1 MYGLKIW
8 RSLPVDKAN
17 KEGAHKLGALREID
31 MDPDPVIQFRKW
43 YKDAFM
49 SNSIQPDAMTVASA
63 TKDGKPSARMML
75 LKDVDSE
82 LFVFY
87 SNQES
92 RKGENFSQNPKAA
105 IVFWWPLFERQVRVE
120 GIIEKISDN
129 EADSYFKTRPRGS
142 RLAAWASNQS
152 RVISSREALDHRF
165 SELKALYKGRDI
177 PRPPYWVGYR
187 LRHSTIEFWQG
198 RPNRLHDRL
207 KYRQVDGEGWIMER
221 LSP

>member
-1 MYGLKIW
+1 
-8 RSLPVDKAN
+8 VDKAN
-17 KEGAHKLGALREID
+17 REEGYKFGALREKD
-31 MDPDPVIQFRKW
+31 MDPDPIVQFRKW
-43 YKDAFM
+43 YEDAFN

-63 TKDGKPSARMML
+63 TKYGKPSARMML
-75 LKDVDSE
+75 LKDVDSKG
-82 LFVFY
+82 FVFY
-87 SNQES
+87 TNQES
-92 RKGENFSQNPKAA
+92 RKGEEFSQNARVA

-120 GIIEKISDN
+120 GIIDEISDN

-142 RLAAWASNQS
+142 QLAAWASNQS
-152 RVISSREALDHRF
+152 QVISSREALDDRF
-165 SELKALYKGRDI
+165 SELEALYSGRDI

-207 KYRQVDGEGWIMER
+207 KYRQVGGRDWIIER

>member
-1 MYGLKIW
+1 
-8 RSLPVDKAN
+8 VDKAN
-17 KEGAHKLGALREID
+17 KEEEYKFGALREID
-31 MDPDPVIQFRKW
+31 MDPDPIVQFKKW
-43 YKDAFM
+43 YEDALN

-82 LFVFY
+82 GFVFY
-87 SNQES
+87 TNQES
-92 RKGENFSQNPKAA
+92 SKGQEFSKNTRVA
-105 IVFWWPLFERQVRVE
+105 IVFWWPSFERQVRVE
-120 GIIEKISDN
+120 GIIEEISN
-129 EADSYFKTRPRGS
+129 SEADSYFKTRPRGS
-142 RLAAWASNQS
+142 QLAAWASNQS
-152 RVISSREALDHRF
+152 QVISSREALDDRF
-165 SELKALYKGRDI
+165 SELEALYSGHDI

-207 KYRQVDGEGWIMER
+207 KYRQVKGAGWTIER

>member
-1 MYGLKIW
+1 
-8 RSLPVDKAN
+8 VDKAN
-17 KEGAHKLGALREID
+17 KEGAYKLGALREID
-31 MDPDPVIQFRKW
+31 MDPDPVVQFKKW
-43 YKDAFM
+43 YEDAL
-49 SNSIQPDAMTVASA
+49 NSKSLQPDAMTVASA

-75 LKDVDSE
+75 LKDVDVDG
-82 LFVFY
+82 FVFY
-87 SNQES
+87 TNQES
-92 RKGENFSQNPKAA
+92 RKGEEFSKNAQVAL
-105 IVFWWPLFERQVRVE
+105 VFWWPLFERQVRVE

-142 RLAAWASNQS
+142 RLAAWASHQS
-152 RVISSREALDHRF
+152 QVISSREALDDRF
-165 SELKALYKGRDI
+165 SGLEVLHRSRDI

-207 KYRQVDGEGWIMER
+207 RYRQVEGDGWIIER

>member
-1 MYGLKIW
+1 M
-8 RSLPVDKAN
+8 DKAN
-17 KEGAHKLGALREID
+17 EQGARELGVLRELD

-43 YKDAFM
+43 YEDAFS

-63 TKDGKPSARMML
+63 TTDGKPSARMML
-75 LKDVDSE
+75 LKDVDAE
-82 LFVFY
+82 GFVFY
-87 SNQES
+87 TNQES
-92 RKGENFSQNPKAA
+92 RKGEEFSRNAQVA
-105 IVFWWPLFERQVRVE
+105 IVFWWPLLERQVRVE
-120 GIIEKISDN
+120 GIIETISDN

-142 RLAAWASNQS
+142 QLAAWASHQS
-152 RVISSREALDHRF
+152 QVISSRQALDDRF
-165 SELKALYKGRDI
+165 HELEALYKGRDI

-207 KYRQVDGEGWIMER
+207 RYRQISGGGWILER

>member
-1 MYGLKIW
+1 
-8 RSLPVDKAN
+8 VDKAN
-17 KEGAHKLGALREID
+17 REEEYKFGALREID
-31 MDPDPVIQFRKW
+31 MDPDPIVQFKKW
-43 YKDAFM
+43 YEDALN

-82 LFVFY
+82 GFVFY
-87 SNQES
+87 TNQES
-92 RKGENFSQNPKAA
+92 RKGQEFSKNTRVA
-105 IVFWWPLFERQVRVE
+105 IVFWWPSFERQVRVE
-120 GIIEKISDN
+120 GIIEEISN
-129 EADSYFKTRPRGS
+129 SEADSYFKTRPRGS
-142 RLAAWASNQS
+142 QLAAWASNQS
-152 RVISSREALDHRF
+152 QVISSREALDDRF
-165 SELKALYKGRDI
+165 SELEALYSGHDI

-207 KYRQVDGEGWIMER
+207 KYRQVKGAGWTIER

>member
-1 MYGLKIW
+1 
-8 RSLPVDKAN
+8 VDKAN
-17 KEGAHKLGALREID
+17 KEEEYKFGALREID
-31 MDPDPVIQFRKW
+31 MDPDPIVQFKKW
-43 YKDAFM
+43 YEDALN

-82 LFVFY
+82 GFVFY
-87 SNQES
+87 TNQES
-92 RKGENFSQNPKAA
+92 RKGQEFSKNTRVA
-105 IVFWWPLFERQVRVE
+105 IVFWWPSFERQVRVE
-120 GIIEKISDN
+120 GIIEEISN
-129 EADSYFKTRPRGS
+129 SEADSYFKTRPRGS
-142 RLAAWASNQS
+142 QLAAWASNQS
-152 RVISSREALDHRF
+152 QVISSREALDDRF
-165 SELKALYKGRDI
+165 SELEALYSGHDI

-207 KYRQVDGEGWIMER
+207 KYRQVKGAGWTIER

>member
-1 MYGLKIW
+1 LKIG

-17 KEGAHKLGALREID
+17 KKGAHKLGALREID

-43 YKDAFM
+43 YEDAFR
-49 SNSIQPDAMTVASA
+49 SKSIQPDAMTVASA

-82 LFVFY
+82 GFVFY
-87 SNQES
+87 TNRES

-165 SELKALYKGRDI
+165 SELEALYKGRDI
-177 PRPPYWVGYR
+177 SRPPYWVGYR

-207 KYRQVDGEGWIMER
+207 KYRQVDGEGWIIER

>member
-1 MYGLKIW
+1 
-8 RSLPVDKAN
+8 VDKAN
-17 KEGAHKLGALREID
+17 KEEDYKFGALRELD
-31 MDPDPVIQFRKW
+31 MAPDPIVQFRKW
-43 YKDAFM
+43 YEDACN

-82 LFVFY
+82 GFVFY
-87 SNQES
+87 TNQES
-92 RKGENFSQNPKAA
+92 RKGEEFSQNARVA
-105 IVFWWPLFERQVRVE
+105 VVFWWPLSERQVRVE

-142 RLAAWASNQS
+142 QLAAWTSNQS
-152 RVISSREALDHRF
+152 QVIRSREALDRRF
-165 SELKALYKGRDI
+165 SELEGLYCGRDI

-207 KYRQVDGEGWIMER
+207 KYRQVGGKDWIIER

>member
-1 MYGLKIW
+1 MGKT
-8 RSLPVDKAN
+8 N
-17 KEGAHKLGALREID
+17 KEGTYKHGALIEID
-31 MDPDPVIQFRKW
+31 MDPDPVVQFWKW
-43 YKDAFM
+43 YEDALN

-75 LKDVDSE
+75 LKDVDVDG
-82 LFVFY
+82 FVFY
-87 SNQES
+87 TNQES
-92 RKGENFSQNPKAA
+92 RKGEEFSKNAQVAL
-105 IVFWWPLFERQVRVE
+105 VFWWALFERQVRVE
-120 GIIEKISDN
+120 GIIEKISDS

-142 RLAAWASNQS
+142 RLAAWSSHQS
-152 RVISSREALDHRF
+152 RVISSRQALDDRFRGLEALYR
-165 SELKALYKGRDI
+165 GRDI

-207 KYRQVDGEGWIMER
+207 RYRQVEGEGWIIER

>member
-1 MYGLKIW
+1 M
-8 RSLPVDKAN
+8 DKAN
-17 KEGAHKLGALREID
+17 EEGSRKLGVLRELD

-43 YKDAFM
+43 YEDAFS

-63 TKDGKPSARMML
+63 TTDGKPSARMML
-75 LKDVDSE
+75 LKEVDGE
-82 LFVFY
+82 GFVFY
-87 SNQES
+87 TNQES
-92 RKGENFSQNPKAA
+92 RKGEEFSRNAQVA
-105 IVFWWPLFERQVRVE
+105 IVFWWPLLERQVRVE
-120 GIIEKISDN
+120 GIIETISDN

-142 RLAAWASNQS
+142 QLAAWASHQS
-152 RVISSREALDHRF
+152 QVVSSRQALDDRF
-165 SELKALYKGRDI
+165 RELEALYKGRDI

-207 KYRQVDGEGWIMER
+207 RYRQISGGGWILER

>member
-1 MYGLKIW
+1 
-8 RSLPVDKAN
+8 VDKEN
-17 KEGAHKLGALREID
+17 KEESYKLDALREID

-43 YKDAFM
+43 YEDAFN
-49 SNSIQPDAMTVASA
+49 SNCIQPDAMTVASA

-75 LKDVDSE
+75 LKGVDSDG
-82 LFVFY
+82 FVFY
-87 SNQES
+87 TNEES
-92 RKGENFSQNPKAA
+92 RKGGEFSQNPRVA
-105 IVFWWPLFERQVRVE
+105 IVFWWPSLERQVRVE
-120 GIIEKISDN
+120 GIIEKISDS

-142 RLAAWASNQS
+142 RLAAWASQQS
-152 RVISSREALDHRF
+152 RVISSREALDDRF
-165 SELKALYKGRDI
+165 NELDIFYKSRAI

-207 KYRQVDGEGWIMER
+207 KYRQVKRKGWIIER